1 MYTPSGIVKVPA
13 ADRSYRTMAT
23 CSASSLEDRIRD
35 LVTKKRKT
43 QTNNKQ
49 TQKNCLRPLPVYSKQ
64 EKENQGEGSGYK
76 GSCGALLLSKR
87 SFSYIAG

>member
-35 LVTKKRKT
+35 LVKKKIQ
-43 QTNNKQ
+43 QTNSKKTAYFLFLS
-49 TQKNCLRPLPVYSKQ
+49 TQSRRKKI
-64 EKENQGEGSGYK
+64 KERAVVIKEAVELY
-76 GSCGALLLSKR
+76 C
-87 SFSYIAG
+87 